1 MLRQALLFT
10 FYVGCM
16 LGFTFVMA
24 SCALGGF
31 RNGWR
36 YMGILVRHVA
46 ALAVLGIVIAAV
58 IQGFQ

>member
-1 MLRQALLFT
+1 MLRQTLLFV
-10 FYVGCM
+10 FYLGCM
-16 LGFTFVMA
+16 LGFTFLVT

-46 ALAVLGIVIAAV
+46 ALAVLGIVLAAI

>member
-10 FYVGCM
+10 FYLGCM
-16 LGFTFVMA
+16 LGFTFLFA
-24 SCALGGF
+24 TCALGGF
-31 RNGWR
+31 RPAWR

-46 ALAVLGIVIAAV
+46 ALAVMGIAIAAV